1 MNNDNIDDID
11 RQLIK
16 LLAEDGRMP
25 AKEIAK
31 QLKVSAPTVQSR
43 LSTLIKKGILK
54 VAGLVDTFKV
64 KDTLVAIIAIRVD
77 DNGKMGQVIE
87 QLMTFDNIHWA
98 VAVTGRYDIF
108 AEVVVTEGIEWMFR
122 FYEDQ
127 MSQIDGVSHAES
139 FMVTHT
145 RRKWTL
151 LPPSIKGWITG
162 NDASGGDV

>member
-1 MNNDNIDDID
+1 MNNNNIDLID
-11 RQLIK
+11 KQLIE
-16 LLAEDGRMP
+16 LLAKDGRMP

-43 LSTLIKKGILK
+43 LSALIKRGILK

-64 KDTLVAIIAIRVD
+64 KNTLVAIIAIRVD
-77 DNGKMGQVIE
+77 ENGKMGQVIE
-87 QLMTFDNIHWA
+87 QLMEFDNIHWA

-108 AEVVVTEGIEWMFR
+108 AEVVVTEGIEWMFK
-122 FYEDQ
+122 FYEDE
-127 MSQIDGVSHAES
+127 MSKLEGVSHAES

-151 LPPSIKGWITG
+151 LPPSIKGWIPDDPT
-162 NDASGGDV
+162 

>member
-1 MNNDNIDDID
+1 MNDQNIDLID
-11 RQLIK
+11 KQLIK

-43 LSTLIKKGILK
+43 LTSLIKRGILK
-54 VAGLVDTFKV
+54 VAGLVDTFKL
-64 KDTLVAIIAIRVD
+64 KDTLTAIIAIRVD
-77 DNGKMGQVIE
+77 DNGKMGEVIE
-87 QLMTFDNIHWA
+87 QLMEFDNVHWA

-108 AEVVVTEGIEWMFR
+108 AEVVVTEGIHWMFR
-122 FYEDQ
+122 FYEDE
-127 MSQIDGVSHAES
+127 MSKIEGISHAES

-151 LPPSIKGWITG
+151 LPPSIKGWLP
-162 NDASGGDV
+162 DE